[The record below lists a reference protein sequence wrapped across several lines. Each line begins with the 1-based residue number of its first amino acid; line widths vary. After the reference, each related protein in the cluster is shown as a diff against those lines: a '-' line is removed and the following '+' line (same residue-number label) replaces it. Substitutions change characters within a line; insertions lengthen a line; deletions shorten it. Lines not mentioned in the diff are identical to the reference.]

1 MQKKSVWM
9 SGMLVLTLALVGCG
23 GDSSDNP
30 ADAASLKVTPEL
42 ETESPSNASEL
53 PQPVRQIM
61 TLGNRQSESRL
72 VDVMADDGRQWQPYE
87 RAPEFTHMVALD
99 DQTITMSDGT
109 KLFVKVAVP
118 GFGEG
123 EAASGSFP
131 VVLTQTSYNTSLGQ
145 YVQQIGGANEFL
157 VKRGYAHVV
166 VDVRGTG
173 NSGGNWAAFDER
185 EQQDYLEVLNWVV
198 DQDWAQDRIG
208 LEGISYLG
216 ITAVLTA
223 QHNHPAVKA
232 AFPIVPIGDGYRDI
246 VFTGGNV
253 NATFIPLWLGMVT
266 GFGLIPAEMAAVD
279 PEAFMKA
286 IPERILGALTG
297 FQVPT
302 IVKAL
307 TGEPET
313 AYDGDFWAIR
323 SPLEGV
329 DKINVPTFIVGG
341 LFDLFQRSEPLWFE
355 QLNGRVD
362 TKLLIGPWDHIG
374 AAGVGF
380 MGGEEADQ
388 HGVPDLDTLRLQ
400 WFDEYVLELDTGVQN
415 QPDVTQYVLGLDE
428 YDTTSHWPHPDMQAE
443 RFYLSPAENFVGG
456 GVGQM
461 QSQAP
466 ADAGK
471 AVVFQHPLNGLC
483 SSSLDQWTAGLGGML
498 PLPCVQDNSLAE
510 LAAAKYEL
518 QAGENG
524 LYLNGP
530 MQADLWVS
538 TTAQDVQVSVRLDI
552 VNPNG
557 TTTPVTNGLMTAG
570 LNSVDETRSRFVN
583 GEMIQ
588 PWHTFRLDDVQ
599 PYEYGEVRKVSVEIF
614 ASSAYVAPGSSL
626 RVSVNTSN
634 IAQGLPPLLTAL
646 NSLLGAMT
654 LHTGPETPSSVVLPV
669 VPSAKLDAMQ
679 VP

>member
-1 MQKKSVWM
+1 MQKSSITVSW
-9 SGMLVLTLALVGCG
+9 LLALSLALAGCG
-23 GDSSDNP
+23 EESSGSSGIG
-30 ADAASLKVTPEL
+30 ADA
-42 ETESPSNASEL
+42 SPAPGIEEDVPPNASEL
-53 PQPVRQIM
+53 PKPVRQMM
-61 TLGNRQSESRL
+61 TLGNRQSEARF
-72 VDVMADDGRQWQPYE
+72 VDVMGDDGRQWQPYE
-87 RAPEFTHMVALD
+87 RAPEFTHMVALGN
-99 DQTITMSDGT
+99 QAITMSDGT
-109 KLFVKVAVP
+109 RLFVKVTLP
-118 GFGEG
+118 GFSKEEPAPGP
-123 EAASGSFP
+123 FP

-145 YVQQIGGANEFL
+145 YVPQIGGANEFL

-173 NSGGNWAAFDER
+173 NSGGSWAAFDER

-198 DQDWAQDRIG
+198 VQDWAQDRIG

-216 ITAVLTA
+216 ITSVLTA
-223 QHNHPAVKA
+223 QHSHPAVKA

-266 GFGLIPAEMAAVD
+266 GFGIIPAEMAAVD
-279 PEAFMKA
+279 SEAFLKA
-286 IPERILGALTG
+286 IPERLYGALAG

-302 IVKAL
+302 VVKAL
-307 TGEPET
+307 TGESET
-313 AYDGDFWAIR
+313 AYDSDFWAVR
-323 SPLEGV
+323 SPLEGA

-355 QLNGRVD
+355 QLSARVD

-380 MGGEEADQ
+380 MGGDGADQ

-400 WFDEYVLELDTGVQN
+400 WFDEYVMGLDTDVKS

-443 RFYLSPAENFVGG
+443 RFYLSPAEGLTRI
-456 GVGQM
+456 GQM
-461 QSQAP
+461 QPQAP
-466 ADAGK
+466 EDVGTALVA
-471 AVVFQHPLNGLC
+471 QHLLNGLC
-483 SSSLDQWTAGLGGML
+483 SSSLNQWTAGLGGML
-498 PLPCVQDNSLAE
+498 PLPCAQDNTFSE
-510 LAAAKYEL
+510 IAAAKYDL
-518 QAGENG
+518 PAGEDG

-538 TTAQDVQVSVRLDI
+538 TTAKDVQVSVRLDI
-552 VNPNG
+552 VNPDG

-588 PWHTFRLDDVQ
+588 PWHTFRLEDTQ
-599 PYEYGEVRKVSVEIF
+599 PYESGEVRKVSVEIF
-614 ASSAYVAPGSSL
+614 PSSAFVPPGSSL

-646 NSLLGAMT
+646 HSLLGVMT

-679 VP
+679 AP